1 MSCIK
6 LSVLLSTVL
15 VIFATINAFT
25 CVFTDKIIYETPVRS
40 QFNLTSVSFITS
52 KITNIDQSLVAF
64 VYFLIYMVGEVFKS
78 FYLIT
83 CKRPVKSRVYL
94 NPDSEPMLE
103 GPPGLERRVST
114 NYMLDPNAPPGIPAR
129 LVRSNPKKYDLLDRN
144 NARVKQLAA
153 MKKIQQEDEKKP
165 DNRGFSAIFVY
176 PVLFILLHVL
186 CGITNVFMLVRVA
199 ALSCALEVIRFVF
212 RDTLWI
218 IWIEIISLTLIW
230 ISLIIASARLK
241 NKIVLGL
248 FVVGALN
255 MAMEIFVRHFPKYI
269 MSVIPALFQMGF
281 HIYLLVTCCVGY
293 FY

>member
-6 LSVLLSTVL
+6 VSVLLSVVL

-40 QFNLTSVSFITS
+40 QFNSTSLSFITS
-52 KITNIDQSLVAF
+52 KIANIDQSLVAF
-64 VYFLIYMVGEVFKS
+64 VYFLVYMVGEVFKS

-83 CKRPVKSRVYL
+83 CKRPVKSRAYI

-103 GPPGLERRVST
+103 GPPGLERKVST
-114 NYMLDPNAPPGIPAR
+114 SYMLDPNAPPGMPAR
-129 LVRSNPKKYDLLDRN
+129 LVRSNPKKYDALDRN
-144 NARVKQLAA
+144 NARVRQLAA
-153 MKKIQQEDEKKP
+153 MKKIEEDTNKP

-176 PVLFILLHVL
+176 PFLFILLHVL

-218 IWIEIISLTLIW
+218 IWIEMISLTFIW
-230 ISLIIASARLK
+230 ISLIIASARLP
-241 NKIVLGL
+241 NKIILVL
-248 FVVGALN
+248 FIVGALN
-255 MAMEIFVRHFPKYI
+255 MAIEIFVRHFPKRI
-269 MSVIPALFQMGF
+269 MNVIPALFQMGF